1 MGKKIRGYLR
11 LMRPANIL
19 TAISDILAGITIAG
33 YFSTRFYGQL
43 FDAPVLF
50 LVLATIGLYGGGVV
64 FNDVFDAELDKKERP
79 ERPIPSGLISKKM
92 AALLGVVLL
101 GVGVVSASLVHHA
114 IYPSGP
120 LAILIGAAALV
131 YDKWGKHHPVWGP
144 LNMGICRGLNLLLGI
159 SIIPA
164 ALREHWLLG
173 AVPVLYIAAITM
185 ISRGEVHGGK
195 RRTLYAAA
203 VLYAAVIA
211 SIFVVSFTKA
221 TLIYSVAFLIL
232 FGIMIAF
239 PLFRA
244 IQNPEG
250 RLIGKAVK
258 AGVLALVLMNAAW
271 AAAFGMMFVAML
283 IVLLLPLSIWT
294 ARAFAVT

>member
-1 MGKKIRGYLR
+1 MGKKFRGYLR

-33 YFSTRFYGQL
+33 YFSTPFYGQ
-43 FDAPVLF
+43 FVHVPVML

-79 ERPIPSGLISKKM
+79 ERPIPSGLLSKKN
-92 AALLGVVLL
+92 ATTLGAILLGIGVLA
-101 GVGVVSASLVHHA
+101 ASLVHKT
-114 IYPSGP
+114 IFPSGP
-120 LAILIGAAALV
+120 IALAIAAAALL
-131 YDKWGKHHPVWGP
+131 YDKWGKHYSFWGP

-159 SIIPA
+159 SIIPE
-164 ALREHWLLG
+164 ALPHYWLLG
-173 AVPVLYIAAITM
+173 FIPVLYIAAITM
-185 ISRGEVHGGK
+185 VSRGEVHGGK
-195 RRTLYAAA
+195 RSTLYAAA

-211 SIFVVSFTKA
+211 SIFVISYTKD
-221 TLIYSVAFLIL
+221 TLFYSAIFLVL
-232 FGIMIAF
+232 FGIMISF

-244 IQNPEG
+244 IQNPKG
-250 RLIGKAVK
+250 PQIGKAVK

-271 AAAFGMMFVAML
+271 AAAFGMMFLAML
-283 IVLLLPLSIWT
+283 IILLLPLSIWM